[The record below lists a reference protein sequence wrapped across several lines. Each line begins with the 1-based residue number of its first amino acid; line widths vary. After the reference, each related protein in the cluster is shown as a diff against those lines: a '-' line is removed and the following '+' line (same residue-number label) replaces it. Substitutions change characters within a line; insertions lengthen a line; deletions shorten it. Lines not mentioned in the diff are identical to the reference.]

1 MDLEEGVEIE
11 EGLEEVVVGTE
22 DVSWK
27 SPRFR
32 NEMKEQLQQALEE
45 NLRRMGEMNGVKLT
59 RWGIGY
65 SRSVLPSKQTM
76 ATVRMNAKIMEEEVF
91 KASNNSKDK
100 YIGRMMTAII
110 HGNVFGPAE
119 KLEEGLKR
127 WCWEEGREVCKELIK
142 VDKKLVWAECMEYE
156 ELVRET
162 VDINVITIPVDEKGL
177 VKEWQHGS

>member
-1 MDLEEGVEIE
+1 
-11 EGLEEVVVGTE
+11 
-22 DVSWK
+22 
-27 SPRFR
+27 
-32 NEMKEQLQQALEE
+32 
-45 NLRRMGEMNGVKLT
+45 
-59 RWGIGY
+59 
-65 SRSVLPSKQTM
+65 
-76 ATVRMNAKIMEEEVF
+76 
-91 KASNNSKDK
+91 
-100 YIGRMMTAII
+100 MTAII

-127 WCWEEGREVCKELIK
+127 WCWEEGRELIK

>member
-1 MDLEEGVEIE
+1 
-11 EGLEEVVVGTE
+11 
-22 DVSWK
+22 
-27 SPRFR
+27 
-32 NEMKEQLQQALEE
+32 
-45 NLRRMGEMNGVKLT
+45 MGEMNGVKLT

-100 YIGRMMTAII
+100 YIGRM
-110 HGNVFGPAE
+110 

-142 VDKKLVWAECMEYE
+142 VNKKLVWAECMEYE

-162 VDINVITIPVDEKGL
+162 VDINVIIIPVDEKGL